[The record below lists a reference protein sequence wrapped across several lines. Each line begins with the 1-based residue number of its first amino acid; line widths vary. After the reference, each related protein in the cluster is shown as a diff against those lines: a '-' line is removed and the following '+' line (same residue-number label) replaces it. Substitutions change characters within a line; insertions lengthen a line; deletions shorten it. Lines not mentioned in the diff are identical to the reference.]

1 MKSLFEQVARI
12 PDNNSQSKNLL
23 LGAVVIQV
31 NNAFEYLSEK
41 GMGLVDVTENA
52 PIITP
57 SHPVIWMEYDDYK
70 GATLGFLIQKLDS
83 TTPAA
88 RWTLKITEFT
98 RKQYVSAGMPKPL
111 SLGDGVS
118 IPLKHRISLDVEGKI
133 VSSGVHTFTPDTG
146 VDLELTGQDRLAVPL
161 FALVLMNCANVKLKV
176 VRRLDAGGFFQVLK
190 TGIVAD
196 QPQETEKMRAINS
209 IRFGHQKDFRQGPG
223 LFGRHHGLYWWGC

>member
-31 NNAFEYLSEK
+31 NNAYEYLSEK
-41 GMGLVDVTENA
+41 RMGVADVTENS
-52 PIITP
+52 PIIIPT
-57 SHPVIWMEYDDYK
+57 HPVIWMEYDDCK

-83 TTPAA
+83 STPAA
-88 RWTLKITEFT
+88 RWILKITEFT
-98 RKQYVSAGMPKPL
+98 RKQYAGAGMPKPL

-118 IPLKHRISLDVEGKI
+118 IPLIHRISLDAEGLI
-133 VSSGVHTFTPDTG
+133 VASGVHTFTPDTG
-146 VDLELTGQDRLAVPL
+146 SDIDQIGQDRLAVPL
-161 FALVLMNCANVKLKV
+161 FALILMNCANVKLKV
-176 VRRLDAGGFFQVLK
+176 VRRLEAGGFFQVLK

-196 QPQETEKMRAINS
+196 QQQDDDKRKGGYK

-223 LFGRHHGLYWWGC
+223 LFGKHHDLYWWSV